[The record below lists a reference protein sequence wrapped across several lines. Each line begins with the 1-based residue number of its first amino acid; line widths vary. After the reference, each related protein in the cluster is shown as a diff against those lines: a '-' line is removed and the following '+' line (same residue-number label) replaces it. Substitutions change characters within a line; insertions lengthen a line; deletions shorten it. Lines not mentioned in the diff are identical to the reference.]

1 MTPRLFMTTESAR
14 RPFPRSRALFL
25 GLCVITTLGCTRT
38 SIKSIPPPRQETLS
52 PSAHSPGGA
61 PMRLA
66 KPERILVHDFAV
78 AAEDVALDRAVGAQL
93 LQRLQGTSQSEE
105 QLKVGRAAAQALSVE
120 LVKAIQKLGLATERA
135 AGAPPTGNV
144 VVIEG
149 QFISID
155 EGNRLRRVVVGL
167 GVGATEVKTQVQ
179 VYAATPTGRRLVQEF
194 ETAAQSS
201 RKPGMAETM
210 GAGAAIRG
218 AQAVAVGAGVGV
230 VSEYGE
236 TVEADA
242 RRTAQAVAD
251 KLKPFFI
258 NEGWIAGNKEEMQQ

>member
-1 MTPRLFMTTESAR
+1 MTTRLLMTTENAKRS
-14 RPFPRSRALFL
+14 FPRPRALLL
-25 GLCVITTLGCTRT
+25 GLCVITALGCTWT
-38 SIKSIPPPRQETLS
+38 SIRSIPPPRQETPP
-52 PSAHSPGGA
+52 PSAHSLSGT

-66 KPERILVHDFAV
+66 KPERLLVHDFAV

-93 LQRLQGTSQSEE
+93 LQRLQGTSQSEG
-105 QLKVGRAAAQALSVE
+105 QLEVGRATAQALSVE
-120 LVKAIQKLGLATERA
+120 LVKAIQKLGFAADRA

-144 VVIEG
+144 LVSEG
-149 QFISID
+149 QFVSID
-155 EGNRLRRVVVGL
+155 EGNRLRRMVIGL
-167 GVGATEVKTQVQ
+167 GAGATEVKTQVQ
-179 VYAATPTGRRLVQEF
+179 VYAVTPTGRKLVQEF
-194 ETAAQSS
+194 ETTAQSS

-258 NEGWIAGNKEEMQQ
+258 NEGWIAEEMQK

>member
-1 MTPRLFMTTESAR
+1 
-14 RPFPRSRALFL
+14 
-25 GLCVITTLGCTRT
+25 
-38 SIKSIPPPRQETLS
+38 
-52 PSAHSPGGA
+52 
-61 PMRLA
+61 MRLA

-93 LQRLQGTSQSEE
+93 LQHLQGASQTEE
-105 QLKVGRAAAQALSVE
+105 QLKIGRATAQALSVE
-120 LVKAIQKLGLATERA
+120 LVKAIQKLGFATERA

-144 VVIEG
+144 LVIEG
-149 QFISID
+149 QFVSID
-155 EGNRLRRVVVGL
+155 EGNRLRRMVIGL
-167 GVGATEVKTQVQ
+167 GAGATEVKTQVQ
-179 VYAATPTGRRLVQEF
+179 VYAVTPTGRKLVQEF

-251 KLKPFFI
+251 KLKPFFS
-258 NEGWIAGNKEEMQQ
+258 NEGWIAEEMQQ